1 MSANFRMS
9 VSNRSQISLLFL
21 FCVILLY
28 FCSTSHPSTHHT
40 LACIHDFSNVRI
52 SASVFHSWQN
62 QSYFPRHP
70 TPTTGYDLSLYSV
83 PQYTSSIIKFA
94 HIFPLL
100 NWNGWPL
107 GMLDT
112 EYLFIS
118 SLCGK
123 GLFCMYLVLGRI
135 FVINGDA
142 TWAPGLK
149 SFVRLSGCP
158 SWPLSSLWYF

>member
-70 TPTTGYDLSLYSV
+70 HPHYWLRPLSLFCPPV
-83 PQYTSSIIKFA
+83 
-94 HIFPLL
+94 HIFYYKICPHISPFELEWL
-100 NWNGWPL
+100 AIGNVGYRVSI
-107 GMLDT
+107 
-112 EYLFIS
+112 YLF
-118 SLCGK
+118 
-123 GLFCMYLVLGRI
+123 
-135 FVINGDA
+135 
-142 TWAPGLK
+142 
-149 SFVRLSGCP
+149 
-158 SWPLSSLWYF
+158 PLW